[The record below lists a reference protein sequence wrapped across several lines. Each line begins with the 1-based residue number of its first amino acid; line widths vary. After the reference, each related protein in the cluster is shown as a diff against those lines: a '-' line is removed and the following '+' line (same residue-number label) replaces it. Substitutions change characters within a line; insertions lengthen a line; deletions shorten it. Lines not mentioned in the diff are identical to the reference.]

1 MHRGV
6 IKKILSPSSLSL
18 FIVVLLLF
26 APPLDARETHC
37 LKFNYKLG
45 VPASQRRRRPLLRG
59 RGGRGRGRA
68 VVDTVTIIFE
78 TRGYLE
84 FAFKP
89 SETRRDGRV
98 ERLVTRMRLWDE
110 LFEVMIVG
118 MGFFSFLFRF
128 SHAYI
133 RWRLGNFKENN

>member
-1 MHRGV
+1 M

-59 RGGRGRGRA
+59 RGGRGRGKA

-118 MGFFSFLFRF
+118 MGFFFFLVSFF
-128 SHAYI
+128 SRVYSMAI
-133 RWRLGNFKENN
+133 GKL

>member
-26 APPLDARETHC
+26 APPLDVRETHC

-118 MGFFSFLFRF
+118 MGFFFFLVSFF
-128 SHAYI
+128 SRVYSMAI
-133 RWRLGNFKENN
+133 GKF

>member
-1 MHRGV
+1 M

-118 MGFFSFLFRF
+118 MGFFFFLVSFF
-128 SHAYI
+128 SRVYSMAI
-133 RWRLGNFKENN
+133 GKF

>member
-59 RGGRGRGRA
+59 RGGRGRA

-118 MGFFSFLFRF
+118 MGFFFFLVSFF
-128 SHAYI
+128 SRVYSMAI
-133 RWRLGNFKENN
+133 GKL

>member
-1 MHRGV
+1 M
-6 IKKILSPSSLSL
+6 
-18 FIVVLLLF
+18 
-26 APPLDARETHC
+26 
-37 LKFNYKLG
+37 
-45 VPASQRRRRPLLRG
+45 
-59 RGGRGRGRA
+59 
-68 VVDTVTIIFE
+68 DTVTIIFE

>member
-1 MHRGV
+1 M
-6 IKKILSPSSLSL
+6 
-18 FIVVLLLF
+18 
-26 APPLDARETHC
+26 
-37 LKFNYKLG
+37 
-45 VPASQRRRRPLLRG
+45 
-59 RGGRGRGRA
+59 
-68 VVDTVTIIFE
+68 DTVTIIFE

-118 MGFFSFLFRF
+118 MGFFFFLVSFFSRIFDGDWEILNRIINRNINLLVRF
-128 SHAYI
+128 
-133 RWRLGNFKENN
+133 